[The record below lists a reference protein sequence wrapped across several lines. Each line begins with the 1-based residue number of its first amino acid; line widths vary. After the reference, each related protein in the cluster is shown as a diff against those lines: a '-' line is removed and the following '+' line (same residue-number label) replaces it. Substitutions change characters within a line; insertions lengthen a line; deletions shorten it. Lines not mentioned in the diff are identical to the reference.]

1 MELTVF
7 QIMVEVAIQTMDLIV
22 IHLQVIYARLQM
34 ESLHN
39 WLITVYQIIRN
50 NVKWI
55 KDNSVTLQEIKF
67 GVIFIHII
75 KVVWQCMEVINA
87 TIFWVDIILHM
98 ME

>member
-39 WLITVYQIIRN
+39 
-50 NVKWI
+50 
-55 KDNSVTLQEIKF
+55 
-67 GVIFIHII
+67 
-75 KVVWQCMEVINA
+75 
-87 TIFWVDIILHM
+87 
-98 ME
+98 